1 MLEQFFRTKENVWI
15 KISLLKMRNIKS
27 VYLIVAISLTIGL
40 LHFII
45 GPNYQGFL
53 KDLINGYL
61 IDLLLP
67 LSIYLLFQIALRKFL
82 TIIKSRIIGA
92 LTTFIIGLTVEILQ
106 LNDIPVFGS
115 TYDPLDIVMYTIGVL
130 LGLLIDVTI
139 IDKLERSTNK
149 FEL

>member
-1 MLEQFFRTKENVWI
+1 LLEQFFRTKENVWI

>member
-1 MLEQFFRTKENVWI
+1 
-15 KISLLKMRNIKS
+15 MRNIKS

-53 KDLINGYL
+53 KDLINSYL

>member
-1 MLEQFFRTKENVWI
+1 
-15 KISLLKMRNIKS
+15 MRNIKS

-45 GPNYQGFL
+45 GPNYQGLL
-53 KDLINGYL
+53 KDLVNGYL

-67 LSIYLLFQIALRKFL
+67 LSLYLLSQIALRKFL
-82 TIIKSRIIGA
+82 KVTKGRIIGA
-92 LTTFIIGLTVEILQ
+92 LTTFIIGSTVEILQ

-115 TYDPLDIVMYTIGVL
+115 TYDPLDIVMYAIGVL
-130 LGLLIDVTI
+130 LGMLIDVTI

>member
-1 MLEQFFRTKENVWI
+1 
-15 KISLLKMRNIKS
+15 MRNIKS

-45 GPNYQGFL
+45 GPNYQGLL
-53 KDLINGYL
+53 KDLVNGYL

-67 LSIYLLFQIALRKFL
+67 LSLYLLSQIALRKFL
-82 TIIKSRIIGA
+82 KVTKGRIIGA

-115 TYDPLDIVMYTIGVL
+115 TYDPLDIVMYAIGVL
-130 LGLLIDVTI
+130 LGMLIDVTI

-149 FEL
+149 FELF

>member
-1 MLEQFFRTKENVWI
+1 
-15 KISLLKMRNIKS
+15 MRNIKS

-45 GPNYQGFL
+45 GPNYQGLL
-53 KDLINGYL
+53 KDLVNGYL

-67 LSIYLLFQIALRKFL
+67 LSLYLLSQIALRKFL
-82 TIIKSRIIGA
+82 KVTKGRIIGA

-115 TYDPLDIVMYTIGVL
+115 TYDPLDIVMYAIGVL
-130 LGLLIDVTI
+130 LGMLIDVTI